1 MAPLHRLPDPA
12 ARRRDAMVRE
22 LRSAL
27 AAARCAVQLAASAS
41 GDAVVRELLRAAAD
55 LLDGAGAAARR
66 LPG

>member
-1 MAPLHRLPDPA
+1 
-12 ARRRDAMVRE
+12 MVRE